1 MQFFKMVKMGLPPG
15 AVKNAMERDGKDPS
29 IMDLDPEKSVAFQLA
44 KKKGGG
50 GGSRPVRK
58 KAKKR
63 VRRKKIYWT
72 PIDPKKVVEGSLWSI
87 VKGEIDMEKLSYDET
102 EFESL
107 FTESTN
113 PADKTKKAAASGA
126 SSSSKKKEDV
136 QLIDGKRSMNGG
148 ISLARLKMSYAKIA
162 EMVNLM

>member
-1 MQFFKMVKMGLPPG
+1 MGLPPG
-15 AVKNAMERDGKDPS
+15 AVKNAVQRDGKDPS
-29 IMDLDPEKSVAFQLA
+29 IMDLDPEKSIAFQLA
-44 KKKGGG
+44 KKG
-50 GGSRPVRK
+50 GGSNRPIARK

-87 VKGEIDMEKLSYDET
+87 VKGEIDMEKLSYDQT
-102 EFESL
+102 EFENL

-113 PADKTKKAAASGA
+113 PADKAKKDVTAK
-126 SSSSKKKEDV
+126 SSSSKKETV

-148 ISLARLKMSYAKIA
+148 IILARLKMPYSQIA
-162 EMVNLM
+162 TMVNIM